1 METAIH
7 NSADVFASFR
17 ELKNRPEIKHKES
30 EAEQIALLAK
40 DDGFKALQRVI
51 ERQIENLD
59 QMKMGVPES
68 LEAVGFRFL
77 ACQIATEQLR
87 YIRDLPLSLA
97 KGSRGRTNI

>member
-7 NSADVFASFR
+7 SDVLQAFG
-17 ELKNRPEIKHKES
+17 ELKKRPEIKHKES
-30 EAEQIALLAK
+30 DADQVAMLAK
-40 DDGFKALQRVI
+40 DEGFQALQRVI
-51 ERQIENLD
+51 DKQIENLE

-77 ACQIATEQLR
+77 ACQIAAEQLR

-97 KGSRGRTNI
+97 KGSRGRKGL